1 MTAGEPL
8 LPYPALP
15 VASAS
20 NRWLD
25 KSAAA
30 VLALAQIAVVL
41 VALPYKVFELDR
53 YFVPK
58 ELILHVVALILV
70 AMVLFRRRSFQ
81 VDLTD
86 ALLATFIGL
95 SALSALFATNHWV
108 AHRALAVS
116 VSSGVVFWSAR
127 RLGIETRRLLL
138 IATAAAAVCA
148 AIAALAQAY
157 GYDTEYFTLNRAPG
171 GTLGNRNFMAH
182 IAAIGLPA
190 LVWSTVTARSRLGA
204 LLGSVGAGLIG
215 AALVLSRS
223 RAAWLAVALLAIVL
237 IVPVFVSRRYWDRQ
251 EIGGRFLRL
260 CLAMLI
266 GALIAV
272 ALPNRLNWNSDS
284 PYLDSARGVVDFR
297 KGSGRGRVA
306 QYRNTLRMAAAHPLL
321 GVGPGNWPVR
331 YVRYAPTNDKS
342 IADDG
347 MTANP
352 WPSSDWAAFVS
363 ERGFVATLALL
374 ATFASIFF
382 GAFRGWSILRDGD
395 AVLARLVL
403 IGTLIAAIVV
413 SAFDASLLLAAPAL
427 LVWTVLGAAAGVR
440 RRSREVSVSAR
451 TRAIAM
457 LATLSF
463 LALAVARSATQV
475 AAMGAVGQ
483 GGRTAGWVAGAVW
496 DPGSY
501 RINIRVAELYSR
513 RRQCSSA
520 RHYAK
525 RALGLFPSSPAA
537 KRVLSR
543 CGG

>member
-1 MTAGEPL
+1 
-8 LPYPALP
+8 
-15 VASAS
+15 
-20 NRWLD
+20 
-25 KSAAA
+25 
-30 VLALAQIAVVL
+30 
-41 VALPYKVFELDR
+41 
-53 YFVPK
+53 
-58 ELILHVVALILV
+58 
-70 AMVLFRRRSFQ
+70 
-81 VDLTD
+81 
-86 ALLATFIGL
+86 
-95 SALSALFATNHWV
+95 
-108 AHRALAVS
+108 
-116 VSSGVVFWSAR
+116 
-127 RLGIETRRLLL
+127 
-138 IATAAAAVCA
+138 
-148 AIAALAQAY
+148 
-157 GYDTEYFTLNRAPG
+157 
-171 GTLGNRNFMAH
+171 
-182 IAAIGLPA
+182 
-190 LVWSTVTARSRLGA
+190 
-204 LLGSVGAGLIG
+204 
-215 AALVLSRS
+215 
-223 RAAWLAVALLAIVL
+223 
-237 IVPVFVSRRYWDRQ
+237 
-251 EIGGRFLRL
+251 
-260 CLAMLI
+260 MLI

-537 KRVLSR
+537 KRVLRR